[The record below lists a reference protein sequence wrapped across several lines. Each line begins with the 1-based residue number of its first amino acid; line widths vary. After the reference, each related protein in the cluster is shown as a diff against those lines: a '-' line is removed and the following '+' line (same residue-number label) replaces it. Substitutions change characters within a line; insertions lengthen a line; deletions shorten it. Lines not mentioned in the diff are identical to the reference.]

1 MDQPGYVVLS
11 RLSAQLR
18 ATQVLAN
25 NLANADTPGFR
36 AERPVF
42 ASFINRARGQGPAG
56 EVAFSLDRANWR
68 DTQPGP
74 IATTGNPLDVALRG
88 DGFFVLETPNGERY
102 TRAGRFTLDPAGR
115 ITDPDGNAVLDA
127 RSSPIT
133 LAAGDSRIEILG
145 DGTVRS
151 ENGVV
156 GQIRVVRFADP
167 QRLRAEG
174 ARLFSTDDAP
184 EAVPRPQLVQGAV
197 EGSNV
202 SAIGEMTRLTEQ
214 VRQFQFATQFAEREG
229 DRLSTAVDRILRRR
243 S

>member
-42 ASFINRARGQGPAG
+42 TSFITRTPGQGEIAY
-56 EVAFSLDRANWR
+56 SLDRANWR
-68 DTQPGP
+68 DTRPGA
-74 IATTGNPLDVALRG
+74 IGTTGNPLDVALRG
-88 DGFFVLETPNGERY
+88 DGFFVLETPSGERY
-102 TRAGRFTLDPAGR
+102 TRAGRFTLDAAGR
-115 ITDPDGNAVLDA
+115 ITDADGHAALDT
-127 RSSPIT
+127 RGLPIT
-133 LAAGDSRIEILG
+133 LSPADSRVEIQG

-156 GQIRVVRFADP
+156 AKLRVVRFANP
-167 QRLRAEG
+167 QQLRAEG
-174 ARLFSTDDAP
+174 ARLFSAQENP
-184 EAVPRPQLVQGAV
+184 EDVPKPQLVQGAV
-197 EGSNV
+197 EASNV
-202 SAIGEMTRLTEQ
+202 SAIGEMTRLTVQ

-243 S
+243 N

>member
-11 RLSAQLR
+11 RLAAQLR

-42 ASFINRARGQGPAG
+42 ASFVTRSPDQG
-56 EVAFSLDRANWR
+56 EVRYSLDRATWR
-68 DTQPGP
+68 DGRPGP
-74 IATTGNPLDVALRG
+74 IGTTGNPLDLALRG
-88 DGFFVLETPNGERY
+88 DGFFVLETPNGDRY
-102 TRAGRFTLDPAGR
+102 TRAGRFTLDAAGR
-115 ITDPDGNAVLDA
+115 ITDADGHAVLDTRGA
-127 RSSPIT
+127 PIT
-133 LAAGDSRIEILG
+133 LSPADSRIEIQS

-156 GQIRVVRFADP
+156 AQLRIVRFASP
-167 QRLRAEG
+167 ERLKAEG
-174 ARLFSTDDAP
+174 ARLFAAEDAP
-184 EAVPRPQLVQGAV
+184 EDMPRPQLVQGAV

-243 S
+243 N